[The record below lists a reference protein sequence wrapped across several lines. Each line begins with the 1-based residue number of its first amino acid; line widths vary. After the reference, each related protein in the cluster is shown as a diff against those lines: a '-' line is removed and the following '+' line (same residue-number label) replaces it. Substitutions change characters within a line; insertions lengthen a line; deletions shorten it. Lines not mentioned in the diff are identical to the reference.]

1 MGTSSV
7 SPVSP
12 ASSTANSASNAM
24 LPAMAV
30 STAKMIR
37 AQFLPAAV
45 NAATNNKS
53 TNRTPWFGSGLWN
66 QVETDNATQT
76 TAIAQMMN
84 FAFR

>member
-1 MGTSSV
+1 
-7 SPVSP
+7 
-12 ASSTANSASNAM
+12 M
-24 LPAMAV
+24 LPAITV

-45 NAATNNKS
+45 NAANNNKS
-53 TNRTPWFGSGLWN
+53 TNRTQWFGSGLGN

-84 FAFR
+84 CAFRRVFPRATVSVNYLWQHTQ